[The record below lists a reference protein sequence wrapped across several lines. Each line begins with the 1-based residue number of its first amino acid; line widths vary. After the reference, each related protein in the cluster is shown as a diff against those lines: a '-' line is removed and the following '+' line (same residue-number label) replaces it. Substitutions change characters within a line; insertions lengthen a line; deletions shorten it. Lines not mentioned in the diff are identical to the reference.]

1 VAIKKG
7 LVIIYIPFAKEAI
20 PFGLTLL
27 VLFIIAAFFNPF
39 LAVCFLILGI
49 FVLLFF
55 RDPERKI
62 PINAENIL
70 SPADGQVMAITEYE
84 DTEFFKAR
92 VQKVTIFLSILNV
105 HINRSPIAGKVIY
118 LNYKEG
124 KFLPAYRE
132 EAGLVNERNTIGIEN
147 NQIKI
152 LVHQIAGILARRIV
166 CRSKVGDQLEQ
177 GQRFGLIKFGSCTEV
192 IVPSEVVISVQK
204 NQKVKAGITVIGIIK
219 AKD

>member
-20 PFGLTLL
+20 PFVLTLL
-27 VLFIIAAFFNPF
+27 VLVVITAFFNPI
-39 LAVCFLILGI
+39 LAVIPLILCI

-62 PINAENIL
+62 PSNAENIL
-70 SPADGQVMAITEYE
+70 SPADGQVMAVTEYE
-84 DTEFFKAR
+84 DTDFFKAR
-92 VQKVTIFLSILNV
+92 VQKVTIFLSVLNV
-105 HINRSPIAGKVIY
+105 HINRSPIAGQVIY
-118 LNYKEG
+118 QNYQAG

-132 EAGLVNERNTIGIEN
+132 EAGLVNERNTIGIRN
-147 NQIKI
+147 KQVTI

-192 IVPSEVVISVQK
+192 IVPSEVVICVKK
-204 NQKVKAGITVIGIIK
+204 NQKVKAGVTVIGIIK